1 MKLLV
6 TFSPANASVDM
17 FPRYRIDAIITISWL
32 PLKEKW
38 KKKKEKTWVK
48 NFSDVCWAA
57 VASKN
62 YHNKT
67 NAVRIIK
74 IFDLV

>member
-1 MKLLV
+1 
-6 TFSPANASVDM
+6 M

>member
-6 TFSPANASVDM
+6 TFSPANVSVGM
-17 FPRYRIDAIITISWL
+17 FPRYRIDAIISISGL
-32 PLKEKW
+32 PLKDKW
-38 KKKKEKTWVK
+38 KKKEKTWVK
-48 NFSDVCWAA
+48 NFSVVCCAA

-62 YHNKT
+62 YDNKT
-67 NAVRIIK
+67 NAVRVIK